1 MQILVAKDNR
11 TYLGND
17 DFELVERKGVGHP
30 DTICDAIAERASS
43 DYSKYCIETFGKPAH
58 HWFDKVMLIGGEAD
72 VDYGIGKI
80 TKPYKVI
87 FAGKVS
93 YHVGTKRIPVED
105 ILYKSAVCVLEEV
118 LTGFDAKCHLVVV
131 NELVDY
137 QGSGRGTSRYQP
149 SSVEAL
155 PSLNNPELVSNDSNL
170 LSAYAPL
177 TTLESLV
184 LLVERFVNGKDFKM
198 RNPDTGWDVKVLG
211 NRFLDHYEL
220 LLNMPFLAKDIHSME
235 EYLQRKQDVYD
246 EITKFISE
254 KFDIKVHLMM
264 NATDR
269 NGRPYLTALGSV
281 ADTGDVGVVGRGNRM
296 NGLITPMRPMSI
308 EAPAGKNPIDHTGKI
323 YGVVANEI
331 AYEVYKAIKMPVEVY
346 IFTAKESRLNNT
358 DRVIVKVINFTDE
371 EREKK
376 IIEQIVKEQFD
387 NIGHVSEKIIYDR
400 IVMW

>member
-1 MQILVAKDNR
+1 MESIGTVTKKINL
-11 TYLGND
+11 
-17 DFELVERKGVGHP
+17 F
-30 DTICDAIAERASS
+30 
-43 DYSKYCIETFGKPAH
+43 FG
-58 HWFDKVMLIGGEAD
+58 
-72 VDYGIGKI
+72 
-80 TKPYKVI
+80 
-87 FAGKVS
+87 
-93 YHVGTKRIPVED
+93 
-105 ILYKSAVCVLEEV
+105 LEQH
-118 LTGFDAKCHLVVV
+118 T
-131 NELVDY
+131 
-137 QGSGRGTSRYQP
+137 
-149 SSVEAL
+149 
-155 PSLNNPELVSNDSNL
+155 
-170 LSAYAPL
+170 
-177 TTLESLV
+177 SLV

-331 AYEVYKAIKMPVEVY
+331 AYEVYKAIKS
-346 IFTAKESRLNNT
+346 KR
-358 DRVIVKVINFTDE
+358 
-371 EREKK
+371 
-376 IIEQIVKEQFD
+376 
-387 NIGHVSEKIIYDR
+387 
-400 IVMW
+400 